1 MYWQYL
7 HKSLVAELMLTRILK
22 RAKELTVKRVTL
34 PCSEPLQYFLQ
45 HKVTMDTFDDVTL
58 DLFAQ
63 LDDFDII
70 SALKAWQR
78 QGDFI
83 LSSQV
88 K

>member
-1 MYWQYL
+1 
-7 HKSLVAELMLTRILK
+7 
-22 RAKELTVKRVTL
+22 
-34 PCSEPLQYFLQ
+34 
-45 HKVTMDTFDDVTL
+45 MDTFDDVTL
-58 DLFAQ
+58 DLFA

-83 LSSQV
+83 LSS

>member
-1 MYWQYL
+1 
-7 HKSLVAELMLTRILK
+7 
-22 RAKELTVKRVTL
+22 
-34 PCSEPLQYFLQ
+34 
-45 HKVTMDTFDDVTL
+45 MDTFDDAL

-83 LSSQV
+83 YLA

>member
-1 MYWQYL
+1 
-7 HKSLVAELMLTRILK
+7 
-22 RAKELTVKRVTL
+22 
-34 PCSEPLQYFLQ
+34 
-45 HKVTMDTFDDVTL
+45 MDTFDDVTL

-83 LSSQV
+83 LSSLSKMIINRVIKIKLTSDKVAIEDLQPLKERFALKTILV
-88 K
+88 YWRLTTLFSKEK

>member
-1 MYWQYL
+1 MYWQAYL
-7 HKSLVAELMLTRILK
+7 HKTSLVAELMLTRILK
-22 RAKELTVKRVTL
+22 RAKELTVKGVTL

-70 SALKAWQR
+70 SALPGNAR
-78 QGDFI
+78 VI
-83 LSSQV
+83 LFYPR
-88 K
+88 